1 MFPQGQALIFLI
13 CIFMQKLSPL
23 IILLPSLDLS
33 WLQFFFLEVQ
43 IITAHSI
50 TGAITLTSIIASQTN
65 VVWVL

>member
-1 MFPQGQALIFLI
+1 
-13 CIFMQKLSPL
+13 MQKLSPL